1 MRWIMVRVYTDIWN
15 GFQFR
20 APSYLDGHFEPYE
33 FDLVKWEDHE
43 PYEITDWITG
53 EKRMSTRSC
62 FTIGTLS
69 WDSKEL
75 GFEFSSCGL
84 RYLEYRVDG
93 LEKFILD
100 FCEMMEKEL
109 RGDA

>member
-1 MRWIMVRVYTDIWN
+1 MTRVYTDIWN

-20 APSYLDGHFEPYE
+20 APIYVDGHFEPYK

-43 PYEITDWITG
+43 PYEVIDGYTG
-53 EKRMSTRSC
+53 EKKISTRSC
-62 FTIGTLS
+62 FSIGTLE
-69 WDSKEL
+69 WNTKM
-75 GFEFSSCGL
+75 GRFNFNSCGT

-100 FCEMMEKEL
+100 FCETMKQQLVKEY
-109 RGDA
+109 